1 MSQWNDFIVPL
12 DDDTYHQGLDVTVG
26 TYDISTCMV
35 EGSASVARAVK
46 SIVEQVQTIPTINAR
61 FLMLQRGIEIEQ
73 RGMRLTN
80 KAPACSAIVKREF
93 GVKKGISKRKTGE
106 VFSVL
111 LALANFALKDIES
124 FEIWYY
130 NRVEVV

>member
-1 MSQWNDFIVPL
+1 M
-12 DDDTYHQGLDVTVG
+12 
-26 TYDISTCMV
+26 
-35 EGSASVARAVK
+35 
-46 SIVEQVQTIPTINAR
+46 
-61 FLMLQRGIEIEQ
+61 
-73 RGMRLTN
+73 TN